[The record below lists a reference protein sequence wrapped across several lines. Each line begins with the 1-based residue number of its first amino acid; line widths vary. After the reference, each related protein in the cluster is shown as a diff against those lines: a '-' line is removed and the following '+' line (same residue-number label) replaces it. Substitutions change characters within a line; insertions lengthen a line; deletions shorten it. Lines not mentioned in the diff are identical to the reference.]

1 MNRTSQATWVDDVK
15 FDAHGLI
22 PAIAQDRDTG
32 RILMVA
38 WMNKESL
45 QLTAERKQGVY
56 FSRSRQALWHKG
68 ESSGHIQDVHEIRL
82 DCDGDVI
89 VLQITQHGGI
99 ACHTGRESCFYRVLT
114 AEGWQI
120 VDAVKKDPKA
130 IYGDGSGHDHTQSH
144 THSHAATQKISDDIP
159 TTETLDVLAQLGQI
173 VQARKGA
180 DPTSSYV
187 ASLYH
192 KGLNK
197 ILEKVG
203 EEAFETVIAAK
214 DASETD
220 TQDLIYETADLW
232 FHAIVMLGQFNV
244 PPQAVL
250 DELARRFDLSG
261 LVEKASRTA
270 G

>member
-1 MNRTSQATWVDDVK
+1 MQPAAQNQWLDDVK

-38 WMNKESL
+38 WMNRESL
-45 QLTAERKQGVY
+45 QLTAERRQGVY

-68 ESSGHIQDVHEIRL
+68 ESSGHTQDVHEIRL

-89 VLQITQHGGI
+89 VLQITQNGGI

-114 AEGWQI
+114 PEGWQI
-120 VDAVKKDPKA
+120 VDAVKKDPEA
-130 IYGDGSGHDHTQSH
+130 IYGAGTH
-144 THSHAATQKISDDIP
+144 THQATPNVDNIS
-159 TTETLDVLAQLGQI
+159 TNETLDVLAQLGQI
-173 VQARKGA
+173 VQQRKNA
-180 DPTSSYV
+180 DPSSSYV

-214 DASETD
+214 DASEAD
-220 TQDLIYETADLW
+220 IQDLIYETADLW
-232 FHAIVMLGQFNV
+232 FHVIVMLGQFNV
-244 PPQAVL
+244 PPQAIL
-250 DELARRFDLSG
+250 DELSRRFDLSG
-261 LVEKASRTA
+261 LDEKASRTQK
-270 G
+270 

>member
-1 MNRTSQATWVDDVK
+1 MQLANKTSWLDDVK

-22 PAIAQDRDTG
+22 PAIAQDRATG

-38 WMNKESL
+38 WMNKEAL
-45 QLTAERKQGVY
+45 LLTAERQQGVY
-56 FSRSRQALWHKG
+56 FSRSRQKIWHKG
-68 ESSGHIQDVHEIRL
+68 ESSGHTQDVHEVRL

-89 VLQITQHGGI
+89 VLQITQKGGI

-114 AEGWQI
+114 PEGWQV
-120 VDAVKKDPKA
+120 VDAVKKNPEA
-130 IYGDGSGHDHTQSH
+130 IYGSAAQHDHSLADQT
-144 THSHAATQKISDDIP
+144 AVN
-159 TTETLDVLAQLGQI
+159 ETIDVLAQLGRI
-173 VQARKGA
+173 VQERKNA
-180 DPTSSYV
+180 DPSSSYV

-203 EEAFETVIAAK
+203 EEAFETVLAAK

-250 DELARRFDLSG
+250 DELSRRFDLSG
-261 LVEKASRTA
+261 LVEKASREQ
-270 G
+270 